1 MEVLFH
7 PLPYGTKPI
16 KIAVTLEKDN
26 KVRALKTAICERYN
40 AEFAGHAK

>member
-1 MEVLFH
+1 MLFH
-7 PLPYGTKPI
+7 PLPYGTRPI